1 MSWWDTRTSEAMTAP
16 LSSSHTEPVYS
27 IMWTAS
33 KTGTELMTSTE
44 DGLVKWWD
52 IRRMSAPSCQIDLGN
67 CNTRENFSCT
77 KIEYEPTIPSRYMLG
92 STDGSIICCSRK
104 AKGNLILSLIFVID
118 NASLFSG

>member
-16 LSSSHTEPVYS
+16 LSSSHTEPIYS

-92 STDGSIICCSRK
+92 STNGSIICCSRK
-104 AKGNLILSLIFVID
+104 AKENCPLILDSYHQ
-118 NASLFSG
+118 